1 MPKIFDLVN
10 AKAIGAYY
18 SEVASNKIAY
28 MGTGL
33 FPSKKQAG
41 LDLSWIK
48 GKGGLPVALKPS
60 AFDTKATL
68 RDRIGVTKIE
78 TEMPFFKEGMKI
90 KEKDRQEILKLQNSG
105 EEYVKPFIDKIFDD
119 AKQLVDGAVVQPE
132 RMIMQLLAN
141 AAIGIS
147 ANGVNYEYDYADD
160 DYKTNQM
167 ETLTGTEQWTDT
179 ANSDPIKNIKEACDY
194 VEGQTGTR
202 PTRGILSLRVW
213 NLLRENQKI
222 KVGING
228 ATDAAKNISD
238 AQLQSY
244 LQEQTGVTFA
254 QYNKMFKDETG
265 ATKRFY
271 PSNKCTLIPNGTLG
285 NTYFGTTP
293 EEADLMGTK
302 DVDVSIVNTGVA
314 IKTKKTFD
322 PVNVD
327 TIVSEIVLPSY
338 ERIDETYILTVCDEE

>member
-18 SEVASNKIAY
+18 SEVQSNAIPY

-33 FPSKKQAG
+33 FPAKKQAG

-68 RDRIGVTKIE
+68 RDRIGVSKVE

-90 KEKDRQEILKLQNSG
+90 KEKDRQELLKLQNAG
-105 EEYVKPFIDKIFDD
+105 EQYVQPFIDKIYDD
-119 AKQLVDGAVVQPE
+119 
-132 RMIMQLLAN
+132 IN
-141 AAIGIS
+141 
-147 ANGVNYEYDYADD
+147 
-160 DYKTNQM
+160 T
-167 ETLTGTEQWTDT
+167 
-179 ANSDPIKNIKEACDY
+179 ACDY
-194 VEGQTGTR
+194 IESETGTR
-202 PTRGILSLRVW
+202 PTRAIVSLKVW
-213 NLLRENQKI
+213 NYLKNNDKI
-222 KVGING
+222 HIGING
-228 ATDAAKNISD
+228 ATDKAKAITN

-244 LQEQTGVTFA
+244 LTEFCGVTFV
-254 QYNKMFKDETG
+254 QYNKMFKDESG
-265 ATKRFY
+265 ATKRFFAE
-271 PSNKCTLIPNGTLG
+271 NICTLLPAGTLG
-285 NTYFGTTP
+285 NTYYGTTP
-293 EEADLMGTK
+293 EEADLMGTSG
-302 DVDVSIVNTGVA
+302 VDVSIVNTGVA

-338 ERIDETYILTVCDEE
+338 ERIDETFILTVASA